1 MIRMD
6 SLSNNKKHAL
16 VLVNPTAGKLRSKT
30 TLFDIIATLNQ
41 KEIRTTVQ
49 ITQRKGHSLQE
60 ANQAA
65 ANGYDF
71 VICCGGDGTLNET
84 VTGMI
89 TASQKLPIG
98 YIPTGSTNDFA
109 NSMGISLNP
118 SDAAKQIS
126 SLSSVP
132 IDIGQFENDRYFTY
146 IASFGIFT
154 AVSYNT
160 PQVTKNMLGHLAYI
174 LEGVKDLTNIQSHH
188 VVTKSQEYNSEGD
201 YIFGAVCNTTSVAGI
216 VKLAP
221 DLVATNDGLFEVLLI
236 KMPKNPAELHR
247 IVVGLTLSDFQD
259 SMFEFFKT
267 SEVEFSTNSDLSWT
281 LDGEFASSKTGNP
294 VIKNLHQA
302 ITIYI

>member
-1 MIRMD
+1 MNMD

-16 VLVNPTAGKLRSKT
+16 ILVNPTAGKLRSKNAV
-30 TLFDIIATLNQ
+30 FDIISTLNQ

-49 ITQRKGHSLQE
+49 ITQRKGHSLEE

-65 ANGYDF
+65 QNGYDF
-71 VICCGGDGTLNET
+71 VVCCGGDGTLNET

-109 NSMGISLNP
+109 NSMGISLTP

-126 SLSSVP
+126 QLSLVS
-132 IDIGQFENDRYFTY
+132 IDIGQFEENRYFTY

-160 PQVTKNMLGHLAYI
+160 PQATKNILGHLAYV
-174 LEGVKDLTNIQSHH
+174 LEGVKDLTKIQSHH
-188 VVTKSQEYNSEGD
+188 VVTKSPEYQSEGD

-247 IVVGLTLSDFQD
+247 IILGLTLSDFKD

-267 SEVEFSTNSDLSWT
+267 SQVEFVTNPDLNWT
-281 LDGEFASSKTGNP
+281 LDGEFAASKTGNP
-294 VIKNLHQA
+294 VIKNLQKA
-302 ITIYI
+302 IDIYI